1 MRPLRHRYS
10 TRLLVAVGAAAAV
23 SVALAVVE
31 APRLIAQPGSVQYT
45 VLDYGPMTDQA
56 AVLSSI
62 NAQRE
67 IAGGFRRP
75 GSGKVAGAVVG
86 GQQTQQEINTGPRG
100 ELSVSYDIN
109 DRGDVVGS
117 FTGDTAVRPF
127 RSNRTA
133 AVRELPLL
141 PGDTGGIA
149 YAVNGTGEAAGYS
162 SGAAGQ
168 RAVWWDGP
176 GAVTALPSPGA
187 GGSRAVG
194 VNDRG
199 DTVGTVGDE
208 PRQATLWP
216 ARGSPITLRPLPG
229 YTGAE
234 AVSVDESGAAVGHAV
249 GGAGVPGRS
258 RAVLWASGDR
268 APVDL
273 GALPGGTS
281 SRARDIGSDGSVVGV
296 ASSDQG
302 DRAFIWTAGGGIVDL
317 NTLVTAGGLVLADA
331 VSVNRNGDI
340 LAVGYEPAPS
350 SGGHVHAAHERPR
363 RALVLVPVR

>member
-1 MRPLRHRYS
+1 MMGGRRWRAR
-10 TRLLVAVGAAAAV
+10 RLLAAAGVAVFL
-23 SVALAVVE
+23 ALVIQG
-31 APRLIAQPGSVQYT
+31 PRLFAQPGNAQYT
-45 VLDYGPMTDQA
+45 VLDYGPMTDQG

-62 NAQRE
+62 NSQRE

-75 GSGKVAGAVVG
+75 GSGKIAGAIVG
-86 GQQTQQEINTGPRG
+86 GQQSQQEINTGPRG

-141 PGDTGGIA
+141 AGDTGGIA
-149 YAVNGTGEAAGYS
+149 FGVNGVGEAVGYS
-162 SGAAGQ
+162 SGAGGQ

-176 GAVTALPSPGA
+176 GAVRALPSVGD
-187 GGSRAVG
+187 GSSRALG

-216 ARGSPITLRPLPG
+216 GRGSPITLRPLPG
-229 YTGAE
+229 YTGAA
-234 AVSVDESGAAVGHAV
+234 AVSVDEGGAAVGYAL
-249 GGAGVPGRS
+249 GGAGAPGRS

-268 APVDL
+268 APLDL
-273 GALPGGTS
+273 GALPGGS
-281 SRARDIGSDGSVVGV
+281 DSRARDINPAGQVVGV
-296 ASSDQG
+296 AASDRG
-302 DRAFIWTAGGGIVDL
+302 DRAFVWTAATGMVDL
-317 NTLVTAGGLVLADA
+317 NTLVAAGGLVLADA

-350 SGGHVHAAHERPR
+350 SGNHVHAAHERPR

>member
-1 MRPLRHRYS
+1 M
-10 TRLLVAVGAAAAV
+10 VQ
-23 SVALAVVE
+23 
-31 APRLIAQPGSVQYT
+31 APRLIAQPGNAQYT
-45 VLDYGPMTDQA
+45 VLDYGPMTDQG

-62 NAQRE
+62 NSQRE

-75 GSGKVAGAVVG
+75 GSGKLAGAVVG
-86 GQQTQQEINTGPRG
+86 GQQSQQEINTGPRG

-149 YAVNGTGEAAGYS
+149 YAVNGVGEAVGYS
-162 SGAAGQ
+162 SGAGGQ

-176 GAVTALPSPGA
+176 GAVTALPSAGA
-187 GGSRAVG
+187 GSSRALG

-199 DTVGTVGDE
+199 DTVGSAGDQ

-216 ARGSPITLRPLPG
+216 GRGSPVTLRPLPG

-234 AVSVDESGAAVGHAV
+234 AVSVDEGGAAVGYSL
-249 GGAGVPGRS
+249 GGAGAPGRS
-258 RAVLWASGDR
+258 RAVLWGPGDR

-273 GALPGGTS
+273 GALARRHGQP
-281 SRARDIGSDGSVVGV
+281 RARHRRG
-296 ASSDQG
+296 
-302 DRAFIWTAGGGIVDL
+302 
-317 NTLVTAGGLVLADA
+317 
-331 VSVNRNGDI
+331 
-340 LAVGYEPAPS
+340 
-350 SGGHVHAAHERPR
+350 RPR
-363 RALVLVPVR
+363 GRRGRQRPR

>member
-1 MRPLRHRYS
+1 VAAGVVAA
-10 TRLLVAVGAAAAV
+10 VAVAAV
-23 SVALAVVE
+23 VVQ
-31 APRLIAQPGSVQYT
+31 APRLIAQPASPQYT

-62 NAQRE
+62 NSQRE

-86 GQQTQQEINTGPRG
+86 GQQSQQEINTGPRV

-127 RSNRTA
+127 RSQGTA

-149 YAVNGTGEAAGYS
+149 YAVNGVGEAAGYS
-162 SGAAGQ
+162 SGATGQ

-176 GAVTALPSPGA
+176 GAVRELPSTGA
-187 GGSRAVG
+187 GSSRALG

-199 DTVGTVGDE
+199 DTVGTAGDE
-208 PRQATLWP
+208 PRQATIWP
-216 ARGSPITLRPLPG
+216 GRGSPLTLRPLPG

-234 AVSVDESGAAVGHAV
+234 AVSIDESGAAVGYAL
-249 GGAGVPGRS
+249 GGAGAPGRS
-258 RAVLWASGDR
+258 RAVLWGAVDR

-296 ASSDQG
+296 ASSDRG
-302 DRAFIWTAGGGIVDL
+302 DRAFVWTPAGGMVDL

-340 LAVGYEPAPS
+340 LVVGYEPAPG
-350 SGGHVHAAHERPR
+350 SGDHVHAAHERPR